1 VAYAQAAGVPMAA
14 PDSCCQNM
22 LEKLKTLL
30 FMMISSTS
38 RNNSFGNLV
47 GMCPALAYKN
57 CRIANMS
64 EAVSM
69 LVYMETVY

>member
-1 VAYAQAAGVPMAA
+1 
-14 PDSCCQNM
+14 
-22 LEKLKTLL
+22 
-30 FMMISSTS
+30 
-38 RNNSFGNLV
+38 
-47 GMCPALAYKN
+47 MCPALAYKN